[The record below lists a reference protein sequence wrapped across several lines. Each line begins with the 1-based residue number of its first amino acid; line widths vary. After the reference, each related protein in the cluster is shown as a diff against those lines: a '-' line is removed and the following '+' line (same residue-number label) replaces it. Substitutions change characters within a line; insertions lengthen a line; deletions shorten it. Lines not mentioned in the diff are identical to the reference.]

1 MKRTAKFLILL
12 FLLFLLLILTA
23 MIALS
28 QSESDYWKTD
38 KYKEVITGIKEAKM
52 GYSDSEIDSLFS
64 DARLKFYPDIHGVF
78 KKAKKME
85 RSTTSNVYLNFLK
98 PGSVKNGKEFLENH
112 IKFLEEV
119 ERTSGI
125 EKETVVALFRV
136 ESNFGRYQK
145 THQTFGVLNSIIYY
159 GEPNSSRTDWGKKH
173 LVSFMKFHKNMGED
187 VGKDI
192 FSIYSSY
199 AGALGIPQFLPYN
212 YERYAVDGNG
222 DGKIDLFNSFA
233 DAAWSTVNLLK
244 ANGWFENKRRALY
257 RWNRSTKFVNCI
269 LEYSEQ
275 LKEKTSEAVILE

>member
-1 MKRTAKFLILL
+1 
-12 FLLFLLLILTA
+12 
-23 MIALS
+23 
-28 QSESDYWKTD
+28 
-38 KYKEVITGIKEAKM
+38 
-52 GYSDSEIDSLFS
+52 
-64 DARLKFYPDIHGVF
+64 
-78 KKAKKME
+78 
-85 RSTTSNVYLNFLK
+85 
-98 PGSVKNGKEFLENH
+98 
-112 IKFLEEV
+112 
-119 ERTSGI
+119 
-125 EKETVVALFRV
+125 V

-212 YERYAVDGNG
+212 YERYAVDGNE

-275 LKEKTSEAVILE
+275 LKEKTSEGVILEYLVPKNEPPVFNKNRGFLFSSRNYISNSPSLFKQLGGVQHPLIGFKLLIPSFLLPISGQQH